1 MVQRTDVLIPEAY
14 KGYVAAAGSDDLS
27 TALKKSAKQFRKLC
41 KNLPKKKIDYAYAE
55 GKWTVREL
63 VQHVIDAERVFVSRA
78 LWFARRDT
86 TPLPGFD
93 ENTWTVTSN
102 ASAREWEE
110 LIEEFKV
117 LRASTKF
124 FFDSLNDQQLLS
136 NGTAN
141 NNQMNV
147 AGLGFVCAGHVC
159 HHINII
165 KERYLPKKKKTVG
178 V

>member
-1 MVQRTDVLIPEAY
+1 MVQRKDVLVPESY

-41 KNLPKKKIDYAYAE
+41 QNLPKKKIDYAYAE

-63 VQHVIDAERVFVSRA
+63 VQHIIDAERIFVSRA
-78 LWFARRDT
+78 LWFARRDA

-93 ENTWTVTSN
+93 ENTWTITSN

-110 LIEEFKV
+110 LIEEFKS
-117 LRASTKF
+117 LRTSTKYF
-124 FFDSLNDQQLLS
+124 FQSLNDQQLLS
-136 NGTAN
+136 EGNAN

-147 AGLGFVCAGHVC
+147 AGLGFVCAGHVF
-159 HHINII
+159 HHIAII
-165 KERYLPKKKKTVG
+165 KERYLTKKKKPTG
-178 V
+178 L